1 MTLALEPTTAVPL
14 RTDPNGVIRVGQ
26 SRVTLETLL
35 HSWQQGSSPEEI
47 VEAFPVLRLDDV
59 YAVIAYVLRHEED
72 MKTYLQESKL
82 EQGQALE
89 NIKVWFPNAD
99 FRARVL
105 ARAAAKGLR

>member
-1 MTLALEPTTAVPL
+1 MTLTLEPTTAVPL
-14 RTDPNGVIRVGQ
+14 RTDANGVIRVEN

-47 VEAFPVLRLDDV
+47 VEAFPVLKLDDV
-59 YAVIAYVLRHEED
+59 YAVVAYILRHEDD
-72 MKTYLQESKL
+72 MRTYLRDCKL

-89 NIKVWFPNAD
+89 NIKAWFPNTD
-99 FRARVL
+99 FRTRVL

>member
-1 MTLALEPTTAVPL
+1 
-14 RTDPNGVIRVGQ
+14 VIRVGK

-82 EQGQALE
+82 EQVQALE
-89 NIKVWFPNAD
+89 NIKVWFPNTD